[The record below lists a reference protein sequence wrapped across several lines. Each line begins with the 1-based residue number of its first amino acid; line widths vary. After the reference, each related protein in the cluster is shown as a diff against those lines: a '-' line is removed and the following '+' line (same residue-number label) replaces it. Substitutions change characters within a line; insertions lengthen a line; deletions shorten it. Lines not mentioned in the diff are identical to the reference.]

1 MRRKEHQKAASHR
14 LRKEIGMRIPSKAA
28 QGLLAFAFAANLIGI
43 APAQAYGIEPRE
55 TAPGNTFVDEG
66 LEYKVLT
73 SDPEKTAELV
83 GFEND
88 PSEET
93 TVTVPATASD
103 SEDDYSVVSIGG
115 DAFFE
120 QANVTGIDFS
130 NASNLIS
137 IEDNA
142 FRDSGLTGTLTLPP
156 NLTSIAWG
164 AFMDT
169 GLSGSL
175 TVPQS
180 VANIEP
186 GAFAG
191 TSLTE
196 LVLPETGSLAIGAH
210 AFRDTKLSGSLAIP
224 QSVTKIGTSAFSG
237 TQIDALLFLG
247 DSPPTGAKGSAF
259 ADTPDEGT
267 VYHPAEAAANY
278 DPGMFGAPVNGW
290 TFVGI
295 ESFIAPSFTGHPQDR
310 SSKEGGEVVFEAAA
324 EGSPA
329 PSPRWQFS
337 QNEGANWED
346 IANATDTR
354 LVLSDLEAEQNKTW
368 YRCVASNGIQPEAL
382 SDYAVLSVDGERPT
396 ATITPAGTGVA
407 PSTARLAIEF
417 SEPIDSS
424 RGGKVVLSPNAIEGN
439 PDFTDASKWNPE
451 RTILTVALGELRS
464 DATYT
469 VQVSGF
475 VDLAG
480 NAMVPIEGHTFVTG
494 TIESPPFGTNDHDHN
509 DKQSEAARSLAKT
522 ADGLEA
528 GALAPLISASFIALI
543 LSDALL
549 RRSCRKTGSSD

>member
-1 MRRKEHQKAASHR
+1 M
-14 LRKEIGMRIPSKAA
+14 
-28 QGLLAFAFAANLIGI
+28 
-43 APAQAYGIEPRE
+43 
-55 TAPGNTFVDEG
+55 V
-66 LEYKVLT
+66 
-73 SDPEKTAELV
+73 
-83 GFEND
+83 
-88 PSEET
+88 
-93 TVTVPATASD
+93 
-103 SEDDYSVVSIGG
+103 
-115 DAFFE
+115 
-120 QANVTGIDFS
+120 
-130 NASNLIS
+130 
-137 IEDNA
+137 
-142 FRDSGLTGTLTLPP
+142 
-156 NLTSIAWG
+156 
-164 AFMDT
+164 
-169 GLSGSL
+169 
-175 TVPQS
+175 
-180 VANIEP
+180 
-186 GAFAG
+186 
-191 TSLTE
+191 
-196 LVLPETGSLAIGAH
+196 
-210 AFRDTKLSGSLAIP
+210 
-224 QSVTKIGTSAFSG
+224 
-237 TQIDALLFLG
+237 
-247 DSPPTGAKGSAF
+247 DSPLTGAKGSAF

-267 VYHPAEAAANY
+267 AYHPAEAAANY

-475 VDLAG
+475 VDLVG